1 MDTRELFS
9 LCQWFI
15 DHGTPAARH
24 YGELQSALQHN
35 ATQQQKQPVRDQLN
49 QLLSTLRSMPMHELS
64 DDQIYLL
71 EGQNVIHLIGTTGA
85 KRVEKI
91 VKSARFDPASA
102 NTDVQQMHQAMNE
115 ALQNFTSVKDSLS
128 KIDDFEADQ
137 SDFDQMT
144 IRIHFKDT
152 AAISDVAAWKEWSN
166 EWFDIV
172 RGIAM
177 CVDEAPENV
186 KVLGARQGSIIMILG
201 ATAAVTKLLLMI
213 SNHLTKIALNGL
225 QVANGFEDFKQKVKL
240 NKAQIE
246 ALEKS
251 IADTEKN
258 AIKDLVKETKDSL
271 PNKINGEQANALEK
285 SITKFQTFTQKG
297 GEVDFLA
304 PPDPDDAED
313 EELSE
318 DEAQQI
324 TEVRETLEELRNI
337 REETRLLTSQQDGE
351 EDDFEDE
358 DLNDDE

>member
-15 DHGTPAARH
+15 DHGTPAAQH
-24 YGELQSALQHN
+24 YGELQSALHHN

-71 EGQNVIHLIGTTGA
+71 EGQNVVHLIGMTGA

-115 ALQNFTSVKDSLS
+115 ALQNFTSVKDSLA

-137 SDFDQMT
+137 SNFDQMT

-152 AAISDVAAWKEWSN
+152 AAIADVAAWKEWSN

-186 KVLGARQGSIIMILG
+186 KVLGARQGSVIMILG
-201 ATAAVTKLLLMI
+201 ATAGVTALLLLI

-225 QVANGFEDFKQKVKL
+225 QVANAV
-240 NKAQIE
+240 
-246 ALEKS
+246 
-251 IADTEKN
+251 
-258 AIKDLVKETKDSL
+258 
-271 PNKINGEQANALEK
+271 
-285 SITKFQTFTQKG
+285 
-297 GEVDFLA
+297 
-304 PPDPDDAED
+304 
-313 EELSE
+313 
-318 DEAQQI
+318 
-324 TEVRETLEELRNI
+324 
-337 REETRLLTSQQDGE
+337 
-351 EDDFEDE
+351 E
-358 DLNDDE
+358 DLKLRGGLPRAP